1 MPAKSQMKFGLV
13 AGINESTHLMGNEL
27 YEYRTGF
34 EAGIASELNLNRHF
48 YFAPQFVFITK
59 GANSDAYFNDQVFTY
74 LNLPV
79 LAGYRIQKH
88 FDVLAGPTFGYLLSM
103 SPDGLH
109 MVDFMRKFDFGVC
122 ATARYRVNGRS
133 GIDFSYLQSFT
144 GIYKP
149 KNVVD
154 GNTYVIDSKYNTVN
168 MTFQISLFYLFF

>member
-1 MPAKSQMKFGLV
+1 
-13 AGINESTHLMGNEL
+13 
-27 YEYRTGF
+27 
-34 EAGIASELNLNRHF
+34 
-48 YFAPQFVFITK
+48 
-59 GANSDAYFNDQVFTY
+59 
-74 LNLPV
+74 
-79 LAGYRIQKH
+79 
-88 FDVLAGPTFGYLLSM
+88 M

-154 GNTYVIDSKYNTVN
+154 GNTYVIDSKYNPVN
-168 MTFQISLFYLFF
+168 LTFQISLFYLFF